1 MASSDGTAM
10 TTPPSGRTPWREA
23 LALLLWLLATIGM
36 RPLLLPDEGRYA
48 GVALEML
55 HGDALLPTL
64 DGLPFFHK
72 PPLLYWLDMASMS
85 VFGIDA
91 FAVRVGPVL
100 LAWLLGMAMSSH
112 LRRWHGD
119 AAARLGLVVLATSPL
134 YFVGAQ
140 YVNHDIGVAACITAA
155 VLALVRAVDEPP
167 RRSQRW
173 LLAGWAFC
181 GLGVLAKG
189 LIGVV
194 LPLLVVAPWLLA
206 QRRWRDTLW
215 LLHPLALL
223 VFAVIVA
230 PWMLTMQARFP
241 GFFDYFIVEQHFRR
255 YAGVS
260 FNNREPFWF
269 FWVVLPLLVLPWSLW
284 LWPALRQR
292 GARAGLYLWWVF
304 VVVAFFSLPASKL
317 VGYVMPALAPMAA
330 LLTLAL
336 PARASAGRRWAG
348 IAAAGFCL
356 TIIVALAWAAPGSH
370 RDVGRALAQRLQPGD
385 RVIFIDQNF
394 YDLPFYAGLRP
405 PVPVVSEWDDPDLPM
420 HDNWRKELFDAARFA
435 PDHGDSVL
443 WPWSRLAALPCGSGN
458 TWIVTTS
465 EHLPRLHSLLR
476 VTPVFEGRHALLLQV
491 TPPACAEPAPSL

>member
-255 YAGVS
+255 
-260 FNNREPFWF
+260 
-269 FWVVLPLLVLPWSLW
+269 
-284 LWPALRQR
+284 
-292 GARAGLYLWWVF
+292 
-304 VVVAFFSLPASKL
+304 
-317 VGYVMPALAPMAA
+317 
-330 LLTLAL
+330 
-336 PARASAGRRWAG
+336 
-348 IAAAGFCL
+348 
-356 TIIVALAWAAPGSH
+356 
-370 RDVGRALAQRLQPGD
+370 
-385 RVIFIDQNF
+385 
-394 YDLPFYAGLRP
+394 
-405 PVPVVSEWDDPDLPM
+405 
-420 HDNWRKELFDAARFA
+420 
-435 PDHGDSVL
+435 
-443 WPWSRLAALPCGSGN
+443 
-458 TWIVTTS
+458 
-465 EHLPRLHSLLR
+465 
-476 VTPVFEGRHALLLQV
+476 
-491 TPPACAEPAPSL
+491 